1 MRFPRVRLTVRR
13 MMLVVAA
20 LGLTLAMARRVF
32 VADWPDQLLLSICF
46 GDGTVY
52 AKGYDE
58 SRFRAIRIGM
68 TASQVEML
76 VGPPLPR
83 PSWWPEDD
91 VWFYTFFSQQRTSHR
106 MRRVVFRDGKVVEVI
121 NAFYVD

>member
-1 MRFPRVRLTVRR
+1 
-13 MMLVVAA
+13 MMLAIAA
-20 LGLTLAMARRVF
+20 LGLTLGLARRF
-32 VADWPDQLLLSICF
+32 FIEDWPDQLLLSILC

-58 SRFRAIRIGM
+58 SRFRAIRTGM
-68 TASQVEML
+68 TASQVEKLM
-76 VGPPLPR
+76 GPPLPR
-83 PSWWPEDD
+83 PRWWPDDD

-121 NAFYVD
+121 NDFYVD